1 MRMNSYD
8 FGYTWTWT
16 HGHLIPLAVFVTI
29 AGVAAW
35 RRWPRWITVAGA
47 VLSLWA
53 LCGFLIVQIVMRAN
67 APALLPTEAFLPTGT
82 GSVID
87 LGAGSG
93 RSSLMVLLARPDA
106 RVTAFDLYSGYFG
119 IHDNTPDRIRAN
131 ARIAGVEDRLDVQA
145 GDMRQLPF
153 ADDSFDAA
161 VSVAAIDHLDEDGV
175 KQALAEAARVVRSGG
190 QFLLVVINI
199 DGWVRFAYPPLPHVH
214 GGYFRR
220 EQFADRWRSALEQ
233 AGFTIEEQG
242 TRPAGMYFLGRKES
256 VR

>member
-1 MRMNSYD
+1 M
-8 FGYTWTWT
+8 
-16 HGHLIPLAVFVTI
+16 
-29 AGVAAW
+29 VAAL
-35 RRWPRWITVAGA
+35 
-47 VLSLWA
+47 LSVWA

-67 APALLPTEAFLPTGT
+67 APVELPTEAFLPGGS

-93 RSSLMVLLARPDA
+93 RSSLMVLLARPGA

-119 IHDNTPDRIRAN
+119 IDNNTPDRIRAN
-131 ARIAGVEDRLDVQA
+131 ARVAGVEDRLEVQA
-145 GDMRQLPF
+145 GDMRHLPF

-175 KQALAEAARVVRSGG
+175 RRALSEAARVVRPGG

-199 DGWVRFAYPPLPHVH
+199 DAWVRVAYPPLPHVH

-220 EQFADRWRSALEQ
+220 EQFADRWRSALEA
-233 AGFTIEEQG
+233 AGFSVDDQG
-242 TRPAGMYFLGRKES
+242 TRPATMYFLASAR
-256 VR
+256 